1 VNSRR
6 GVTRDLLAA
15 VYPILNVAAFTNV
28 ATGGLHHGQ
37 APQETP
43 LPYGVL
49 QAPAGYLALP
59 AMQSAG
65 EEVRFQLKAL
75 SILDYAVALELI
87 DLAKQLLDGERP
99 TIANHLVI
107 RLAWEWTQCYPEPEL
122 VNGVAVFN
130 AVSQWCALV
139 DQVS

>member
-1 VNSRR
+1 MQNRR

-15 VYPILNVAAFTNV
+15 VYPLLNVTAFTSV

-49 QAPAGYLALP
+49 QAPAGYAALP
-59 AMQSAG
+59 AMGTPG

-75 SILDYAVALELI
+75 SLVDYAVALELI

-99 TIANHLVI
+99 VVANHLVL
-107 RLAWEWTQCYPEPEL
+107 RLWWEWTQVYPEPEL
-122 VNGVAVFN
+122 VNGVPAFN